1 MENEEQGKE
10 DREEVEEG
18 DMERKVCLYAAFLM
32 REIETDSRLYSYEPE
47 LRRCIRKKIRKEL
60 KAKKTRK

>member
-32 REIETDSRLYSYEPE
+32 REIETDSRLYSYGPE
-47 LRRCIRKKIRKEL
+47 LHGCINGRR
-60 KAKKTRK
+60 